1 MLKVFKRLQFQKFY
15 QSFNTLTN
23 CKSISQQLCCEYH
36 QEDKCSD
43 RVFNRWIKWQEQ
55 ILLLKN
61 LESIFRII
69 EISGESHI
77 NFCTHWVIMTQRTW
91 SPTPCCLRQFQ
102 IFDKSDSFPKHFLN
116 VFGIKQAN
124 CIFEELSNL
133 YLIVL
138 LISFIPLLLWIIAEN
153 RTKLKKLFI
162 WTTKSGGTQRHKHT
176 NCTLLFIS
184 NCNNAMI
191 WTEHY
196 FCIISDFRNYFNK
209 KRKNLWRNKEF
220 L

>member
-1 MLKVFKRLQFQKFY
+1 
-15 QSFNTLTN
+15 
-23 CKSISQQLCCEYH
+23 
-36 QEDKCSD
+36 
-43 RVFNRWIKWQEQ
+43 
-55 ILLLKN
+55 
-61 LESIFRII
+61 
-69 EISGESHI
+69 
-77 NFCTHWVIMTQRTW
+77 MTQRTW
-91 SPTPCCLRQFQ
+91 SPTPCCSRQFQ

-133 YLIVL
+133 YVIVF

-162 WTTKSGGTQRHKHT
+162 WTTKSGWTQRHKHT

-191 WTEHY
+191 WTEHC

-209 KRKNLWRNKEF
+209 KRKNLWRNKKF